1 MTLFSPTIFYPL
13 VAKHDRV
20 NSSDLAFGVWASIIL
35 IALAI
40 LSIALGITPIVD
52 PQICAGC

>member
-1 MTLFSPTIFYPL
+1 VTLFSPTILYPL

-20 NSSDLAFGVWASIIL
+20 NSADLAFGVWASIIL
-35 IALAI
+35 IALAM
-40 LSIALGITPIVD
+40 LSIALGMTPIVD